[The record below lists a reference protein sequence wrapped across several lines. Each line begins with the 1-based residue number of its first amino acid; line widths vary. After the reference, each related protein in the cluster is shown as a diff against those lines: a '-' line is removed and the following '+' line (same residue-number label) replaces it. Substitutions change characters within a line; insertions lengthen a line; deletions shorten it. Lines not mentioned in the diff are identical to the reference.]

1 MAEFKTTFPVAAD
14 AGTIWGVLVDLARWS
29 EWNTAVPTISGEA
42 KVGSTL
48 SMKLAMPGRPSANVT
63 ATLTDLEPKR
73 LFRWHGNI
81 ASDRFFSGTREVA
94 LDEQPDGSTR
104 VTHVETVTGLFY
116 PVFRLMMGGA
126 IQKHHENFN
135 ASLRDRAESVD

>member
-1 MAEFKTTFPVAAD
+1 MAEFRTTFPVAAD
-14 AGTIWGVLVDLARWS
+14 AATIWGVLVDLPRWS
-29 EWNTAVPTISGEA
+29 EWNTAVPSISGDA

-48 SMKLAMPGRPSANVT
+48 SMKLAMPGRPSASVK
-63 ATLTDLEPKR
+63 ATLTDLESKKV
-73 LFRWHGNI
+73 FRWHGNVGG
-81 ASDRFFSGTREVA
+81 DRLFAGTRELL
-94 LDEQPDGSTR
+94 LDEQPDGSTW

-135 ASLRDRAESVD
+135 SSLRARAESVD

>member
-1 MAEFKTTFPVAAD
+1 VK
-14 AGTIWGVLVDLARWS
+14 
-29 EWNTAVPTISGEA
+29 
-42 KVGSTL
+42 
-48 SMKLAMPGRPSANVT
+48 
-63 ATLTDLEPKR
+63 ATLTDLEPKV
-73 LFRWHGNI
+73 LFRWHGNV
-81 ASDRFFSGTREVA
+81 AGDWFFAGTREVA

-126 IQKHHENFN
+126 IQEHHDNFN